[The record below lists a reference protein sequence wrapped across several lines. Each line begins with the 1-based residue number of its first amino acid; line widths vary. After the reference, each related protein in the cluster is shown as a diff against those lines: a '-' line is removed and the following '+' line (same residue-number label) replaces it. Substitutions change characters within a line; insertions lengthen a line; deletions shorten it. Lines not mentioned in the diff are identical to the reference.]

1 MCVCV
6 CVCARARARMKKLLR
21 LIIICLLARNE
32 KMTFTGGRGRRGV
45 VRGEEGCTRKKE
57 RTADSGGHNFNML
70 EMVAAQEK
78 EVGVNLKTQSN
89 KT

>member
-1 MCVCV
+1 MYQ
-6 CVCARARARMKKLLR
+6 
-21 LIIICLLARNE
+21 E
-32 KMTFTGGRGRRGV
+32 KR
-45 VRGEEGCTRKKE
+45 EN
-57 RTADSGGHNFNML
+57 ADSGGHNFNML